1 MAEHAHLI
9 ESQADVDAGAVW
21 LAARDPVLANAYE
34 VAGQLPVRRKPEG
47 FSELLHAIVAQQVS
61 VASARAVSD
70 KLIAAGLVTPEAI
83 QAARDDDL
91 KACGLS
97 RQKVRYARALAEAGI
112 DYDALRAAPDGEV
125 IKTLTAVTG
134 IGRWTADIYLM
145 FSLGRADAFAAGDLA
160 KQEAARMI
168 YNLPTRPTER
178 ELREMAEAWRP
189 WRGVAG
195 RLLWAYYM
203 AAKQWEGPW

>member
-1 MAEHAHLI
+1 MAEHPRLI
-9 ESQADVDAGAVW
+9 SIQADVDEGAAW
-21 LAARDPVLANAYE
+21 LAARDPALARAYE
-34 VAGQLPVRRKPEG
+34 IAGRLPLRRKPEG
-47 FSELLHAIVAQQVS
+47 FGELLHAIVAQQVS
-61 VASARAVSD
+61 VASARAVSA
-70 KLIAAGLVTPEAI
+70 KLTEAGLTTPGAIAAAEDEA
-83 QAARDDDL
+83 L

-97 RQKVRYARALAEAGI
+97 RQKVRYARALAEARI
-112 DYDALRAAPDGEV
+112 DYDALRSASDAEV

-168 YNLPTRPTER
+168 YDLPTRPTER
-178 ELREMAEAWRP
+178 ELRTMADAWCP

-195 RLLWAYYM
+195 RLLWAYYR